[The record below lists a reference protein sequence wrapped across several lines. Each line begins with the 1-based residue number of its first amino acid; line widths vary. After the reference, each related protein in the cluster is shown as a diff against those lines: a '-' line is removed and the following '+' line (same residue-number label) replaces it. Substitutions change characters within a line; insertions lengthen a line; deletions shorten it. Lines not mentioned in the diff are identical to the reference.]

1 MGFNL
6 AVFAMRA
13 VETLFFVGL
22 TGCSV
27 VVLISWVSV
36 VKGCLTDKE

>member
-1 MGFNL
+1 MGFDF
-6 AVFAMRA
+6 AVIAMRT
-13 VETLFFVGL
+13 VEALFFAGL
-22 TGCSV
+22 AGCTA

>member
-1 MGFNL
+1 MELNM

-13 VETLFFVGL
+13 VEALFFIGL
-22 TGCSV
+22 AGCTV

-36 VKGCLTDKE
+36 VKGCLTDEK